1 MFLYSV
7 DIRDNTH
14 ELMHAVVKSLGIP
27 WALSTLA
34 PGLPTGSIKIVQEV
48 TVQLPYH
55 TLS

>member
-1 MFLYSV
+1 
-7 DIRDNTH
+7 
-14 ELMHAVVKSLGIP
+14 MHAVVKSLGIP

-34 PGLPTGSIKIVQEV
+34 PGLWLSNWEYQIDQEV